1 MAQDSTLP
9 LDRNSQAV
17 QVLGPGNYAA
27 GFACTATSARTAL
40 PTGCVAGDILRIASS
55 QDCYI
60 KFGTSTVTATTSDIL
75 FLAGAEFMKV
85 PALATHVAAIRL
97 GADGVVQVSKMI

>member
-1 MAQDSTLP
+1 MANDSTLP
-9 LDRNSQAV
+9 LDRNATAV

-27 GFACTATSARTAL
+27 GIAITVASNRTAL

-55 QDCYI
+55 QDCYV
-60 KFGTSTVTATTSDIL
+60 KFGTVTVTATTSDVL

-85 PALATHVAAIRL
+85 PAGATHIAGIRV
-97 GADGVVQVSKMI
+97 GADGVLQVTKMV